1 MTKVVVS
8 LLGQRQT
15 ERLRDFVK
23 TVLILMY
30 FGILGN
36 IGLLNGGINYAK
48 RM

>member
-8 LLGQRQT
+8 LLGQRHT
-15 ERLRDFVK
+15 KRLRDFVK
-23 TVLILMY
+23 MDLTLIE

-36 IGLLNGGINYAK
+36 IGLLNGGINYEK